1 MSGAELCER
10 QFQSTPPA
18 RGRLEKILLRLKKTA
33 ISIHAPREGGRPPQ
47 ALPIVVP
54 LDFNPRPREGGRH
67 GGAGRR
73 CGDQR
78 ISIHAPAR
86 GGDAVSLPWAIT
98 SRISI
103 HAPARGGD
111 IIANPLIN
119 RSIISIHAPARG
131 GDRPACSRFPPSDH
145 FNPRPREGG
154 RRTMLDRDDEL
165 SAISIHAP
173 ARGGDIW
180 QATRHR
186 YGRYFN
192 PRPREGG
199 RPIARRDKQIE
210 DIFQST
216 PPRGGATPLTTGSLI
231 AVSRISIHAPARG
244 GDRSV

>member
-86 GGDAVSLPWAIT
+86 GGD
-98 SRISI
+98 
-103 HAPARGGD
+103 

-154 RRTMLDRDDEL
+154 RHLASYKTPIWPLFQSTPPRGGATYCAAGQADRGH
-165 SAISIHAP
+165 ISIHAP
-173 ARGGDIW
+173 ARGGDPFDN
-180 QATRHR
+180 R
-186 YGRYFN
+186 
-192 PRPREGG
+192 
-199 RPIARRDKQIE
+199 
-210 DIFQST
+210 
-216 PPRGGATPLTTGSLI
+216 
-231 AVSRISIHAPARG
+231 
-244 GDRSV
+244 